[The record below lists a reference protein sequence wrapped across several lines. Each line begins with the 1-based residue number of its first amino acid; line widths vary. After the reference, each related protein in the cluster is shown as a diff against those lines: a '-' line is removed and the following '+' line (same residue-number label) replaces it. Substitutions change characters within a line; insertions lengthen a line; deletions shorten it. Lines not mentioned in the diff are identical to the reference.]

1 MENLTSSSS
10 KQAKKLIMNSWDI
23 INQVHSK
30 IKIEEQ
36 EENLKEVV
44 IKLNEVEHLVE

>member
-1 MENLTSSSS
+1 
-10 KQAKKLIMNSWDI
+10 MNSWDI
-23 INQVHSK
+23 INQVYSK